1 MVPSGTTTDHN
12 ELLAEFEQHQA
23 HARNT
28 FEHEEFLASAQS
40 WKNCATVAKKLN
52 RDDLR
57 ALAYRHL
64 SFALR
69 GCGQTP
75 QADEAYRRAM
85 KYEQR
90 AAPQS
95 PEHLKHTQRT
105 TATAHTST
113 SASSMIDAVEEDDG
127 QPMGLAT
134 TGLRSSRSALQQS
147 LHATRTTPM
156 QRHRATLLDTKEQEQ
171 HRSFSTSL
179 HAVSAPHDYLT
190 SEEYEQGLQALAEA
204 NALLRDEVETLKRQ
218 HVQDN
223 AVQEQTTDRI
233 HQESEQ
239 VERLNE
245 ALKQEEERSA
255 LLTNELTD
263 LQASNTQCELHYGRE
278 RVAYETTIDT
288 LTANVQQW
296 QSTSS
301 AKEEDTVQLKEKI
314 KTMVAEMEELK
325 TVATE
330 NKHLL
335 LDKERKT
342 KALEEALQEMTQEKE
357 NVRQQTIHLT
367 QDLEHQK
374 TRILDCERSRE
385 EGNHELR
392 G

>member
-1 MVPSGTTTDHN
+1 
-12 ELLAEFEQHQA
+12 
-23 HARNT
+23 
-28 FEHEEFLASAQS
+28 
-40 WKNCATVAKKLN
+40 
-52 RDDLR
+52 
-57 ALAYRHL
+57 
-64 SFALR
+64 
-69 GCGQTP
+69 
-75 QADEAYRRAM
+75 
-85 KYEQR
+85 
-90 AAPQS
+90 
-95 PEHLKHTQRT
+95 
-105 TATAHTST
+105 
-113 SASSMIDAVEEDDG
+113 MIDAVEEDDG

-233 HQESEQ
+233 QQESEQ

-335 LDKERKT
+335 LDKERKA
-342 KALEEALQEMTQEKE
+342 KALEEALQEMKQEKE